1 MIQKNILVI
10 GYNEFNLEELETVE
24 NTDAY
29 SFIPIFKSG
38 IQEQEEIDV
47 KSMVER
53 AREEME
59 KENREIHAIIS
70 FFDFPF
76 TLIAFILCEEYG
88 LPGPTLR
95 QGLKCEHKYWSRVEQ
110 QKAISEHVPRF
121 EAIDPFNAPGFD
133 DLKVN
138 TPFWIKPV
146 KGFSSQLGF
155 KIENKKQYHE
165 SLRAFQEDIERLA
178 KPFNYFLKRADLPEE
193 IAPIDGHYCLA
204 EESIFGH
211 QCTISG
217 YVYEHEVYSY
227 GLIDSE
233 HYEGTTSFFYYL
245 LPSNLPQE
253 VQQKMEGI
261 TRRVMRQLGFNN
273 SPFNIEFFYDKDQ
286 DKISLLEINPRM
298 SQSHAEMYHQTHGHS
313 NHQVLIKL
321 ALGEKPHFKN
331 LEGKY
336 DYAAKIQYRVFED
349 GEVKRVPGEKKI
361 QQIQDKH
368 DDSIIKIDVEEGQ
381 RLSDLPLQDSYS
393 YSLGVVMTGANSK
406 EELLHKYNQII
417 EELEIEI
424 Q

>member
-24 NTDAY
+24 NADAY

-47 KSMVER
+47 ASLVER

-76 TLIAFILCEEYG
+76 TLIAFLLCEEYG

-110 QKAISEHVPRF
+110 QKAITEHVPNF
-121 EAIDPFNAPGFD
+121 EAINPFEAPAFD
-133 DLKVN
+133 ALKVN

-155 KIENKKQYHE
+155 KIENEEEYQE
-165 SLRAFQEDIERLA
+165 SIKTFQEEIERLA
-178 KPFNYFLKRADLPEE
+178 APFNYFLEHADLPEE
-193 IAPIDGHYCLA
+193 VSTIDGHYCLA

-233 HYEGTTSFFYYL
+233 HYENTTSFFYYL
-245 LPSNLPQE
+245 LPSTLPQE
-253 VQQKMEGI
+253 VQQRMEDI
-261 TRRVMRQLGFNN
+261 TQKVMKQLGFNN
-273 SPFNIEFFYDKDQ
+273 SPFNVEFFYDKDK
-286 DKISLLEINPRM
+286 DTINLLEINPRM

-349 GEVKRVPGEKKI
+349 GEVKQVPGEKKI
-361 QQIQDKH
+361 QQIQDKY
-368 DDSIIKIDVEEGQ
+368 DDTIIKVDVEEGQ

-406 EELLHKYNQII
+406 EELLQKYNQII